1 MNLKKIRH
9 KLFFG
14 EPFTIDWSLYDLAKY
29 EIWWRDRYSLFESHG
44 YRLRERLRPGWIP
57 SWTSDP
63 RRHPEDH
70 EDTSSSDHPLI
81 TEATR
86 ISDGSDVIIKKIKK
100 YSDEKSIAVY
110 LSSLKDPKN
119 HCVPIIDSFP
129 DEAEEGTE
137 FLVMPLLRMFNS
149 PSFRTVNEAVDFIK
163 QTLEPKGIAFMHSK
177 NIAHRDC
184 SDLNVMLDGT
194 LMFPEG
200 FHPIHQIMDRNS
212 TRLAK
217 YKSRTSSPGAKYY
230 FIDFG
235 LSTRFDETDGE
246 RLVTG
251 RRCQVQVPELSDQIP
266 YDPFAVDIYLLGD
279 VYRKNLVER
288 YSNVQFLK
296 PFVESMTRRNPSERP
311 KADVALKQLD
321 DIISQCSKSSLRW
334 RLIKN
339 NTGRVSQFFIS
350 IRCITREGV
359 ILAKRMIGESHSSYW
374 SLPDKSFYK
383 GIRLN

>member
-9 KLFFG
+9 RLFFG
-14 EPFTIDWSLYDLAKY
+14 EPFTVDWSLYDLLKY
-29 EIWWRDRYSLFESHG
+29 EIWWRDRYSLFESQG
-44 YRLRERLRPGWIP
+44 YRLRDRLRPGWIP
-57 SWTSDP
+57 SWASNP
-63 RRHPEDH
+63 KRHPEDH
-70 EDTSSSDHPLI
+70 EDTASSNHPFI

-100 YSDEKSIAVY
+100 YSDEKSIATY
-110 LSSLKDPKN
+110 LSALKDPKN
-119 HCVPIIDSFP
+119 HCVQIIDSFP
-129 DEAEEGTE
+129 DETEDGIE

-149 PSFRTVNEAVDFIK
+149 PSFRSVNEAVDFIK

-184 SDLNVMLDGT
+184 SDLNIMLDGT

-200 FHPIHQIMDRNS
+200 FHPIRQIMDRNS

-217 YKSRTSSPGAKYY
+217 YKSRTSSPGTKYY

-251 RRCQVQVPELSDQIP
+251 RRCQVQVPELSDKVP

-279 VYRKNLVER
+279 VYMKNFIEK

-296 PFVESMTRRNPSERP
+296 SLVQSMTRKDSSKRC
-311 KADVALKQLD
+311 KVDDALQLVAKLLAIILAVKQLEH
-321 DIISQCSKSSLRW
+321 IVSQKSKSSLRW
-334 RLIKN
+334 RLIKSN
-339 NTGRVSQFFIS
+339 VGGTSRFFLNVS
-350 IRCITREGV
+350 CITREGV
-359 ILAKRMIGESHSSYW
+359 VAVKRMMGA
-374 SLPDKSFYK
+374 
-383 GIRLN
+383 N